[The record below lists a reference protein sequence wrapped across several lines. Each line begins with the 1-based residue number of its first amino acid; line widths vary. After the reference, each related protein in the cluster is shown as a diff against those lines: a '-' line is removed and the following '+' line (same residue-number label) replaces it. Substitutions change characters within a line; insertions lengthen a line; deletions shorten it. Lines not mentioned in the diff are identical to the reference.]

1 MARKLKSDKLLFTAT
16 VLLVCT
22 SVVMVY
28 SASAFIALENN
39 GDPYFYLFKQ
49 GTWALLG
56 LVLVPVMMRIDYRTY
71 RQPVVIWTGLAIVAV
86 ALVAVLFGHAR
97 NGANRW
103 LLFGSLGI
111 QPSELAKI
119 VVILFIAALLERRMD
134 RIDEPAYALLPIGI
148 VLALVV
154 GLILRE
160 PDLGTS
166 VSIVVIA
173 AVMIFAA
180 GIDYRYVA
188 AVGIAAVPALYFLLA
203 FSDYRWRRVLAFLNP
218 WADPLGDGFQMI
230 QSMIAVGT
238 GGLTGRGLMGGVQK
252 LFYLPEPHNDFIYS
266 VISEELGLVGAS
278 ICTWPVSASSPG
290 EVSCTAL
297 RAPDR
302 VGSFLALGLTT
313 MVGFQAFFNISVVLG
328 LLPTTKGIPLPFVSY
343 GGSSLLINL
352 LGMGILLNVSQHAS
366 STHVVTTTMPSRMHE
381 PFTRRD
387 RWRWHGG
394 PPTRESR
401 WPASCCA
408 AIRMRG
414 SRLPGP
420 RAASKRAS
428 FRGKASSST
437 RCGASA

>member
-39 GDPYFYLFKQ
+39 GDPYLFLFKQ

-56 LVLVPVMMRIDYRTY
+56 LMLVPLMMRIDYRTY
-71 RQPVVIWTGLAIVAV
+71 RQPVVSWTGLAIVTI

-103 LLFGSLGI
+103 LALGSLGI

-119 VVILFIAALLERRMD
+119 VIILFIAALLERRMD
-134 RIDEPAYALLPIGI
+134 RIDEPTYALMPIGI
-148 VLALVV
+148 VLALIVA
-154 GLILRE
+154 LILRE

-180 GIDYRYVA
+180 GIDYRYIG
-188 AVGIAAVPALYFLLA
+188 AVGLAALPALYLLLA
-203 FSDYRWRRVLAFLNP
+203 FSEYRWRRVQAFLNP
-218 WADPLGDGFQMI
+218 WANPLGDGFQMI

-238 GGLTGRGLMGGVQK
+238 GGITGRGLMAGVQK
-252 LFYLPEPHNDFIYS
+252 LFYLPEPHNDFIYA
-266 VISEELGLVGAS
+266 VIAEELGLVGAS
-278 ICTWPVSASSPG
+278 IVLACFCVITWRGLRTS
-290 EVSCTAL
+290 L

-302 VGSFLALGLTT
+302 FGAFLALGLTT
-313 MVGFQAFFNISVVLG
+313 MVAFQAFFNISVVLG
-328 LLPTTKGIPLPFVSY
+328 LLPTKGIPLPFVSY

-352 LGMGILLNVSQHAS
+352 IGMGILLNVSQHAS
-366 STHVVTTTMPSRMHE
+366 STHVVTTTMPMQ
-381 PFTRRD
+381 D
-387 RWRWHGG
+387 
-394 PPTRESR
+394 
-401 WPASCCA
+401 A
-408 AIRMRG
+408 
-414 SRLPGP
+414 
-420 RAASKRAS
+420 
-428 FRGKASSST
+428 
-437 RCGASA
+437 

>member
-28 SASAFIALENN
+28 SASAFVAMENQ
-39 GDPYFYLFKQ
+39 GDPYLYLFKQ
-49 GTWALLG
+49 ATWALLG
-56 LVLVPVMMRIDYRTY
+56 LALVPLMMKIDYRTY
-71 RQPVVIWTGLAIVAV
+71 RQPAVIWTGLAVVSI
-86 ALVAVLFGHAR
+86 ALVAVLFGHSR

-103 LLFGSLGI
+103 LGFGSLGV

-134 RIDEPAYALLPIGI
+134 RIDEPAYSLLPIGI
-148 VLALVV
+148 VLGVIVA
-154 GLILRE
+154 LILRE

-188 AVGIAAVPALYFLLA
+188 AVAMAAAPALYFLLA
-203 FSDYRWRRVLAFLNP
+203 FSEYRWRRVMAFLNP
-218 WADPLGDGFQMI
+218 WADPQGDGFQII

-238 GGLTGRGLMGGVQK
+238 GGVTGRGLMAGVQK
-252 LFYLPEPHNDFIYS
+252 LFFLPEPHNDFIYA
-266 VISEELGLVGAS
+266 VISEELGLIGAS
-278 ICTWPVSASSPG
+278 IVLACFCVITWRGLRTS
-290 EVSCTAL
+290 L

-302 VGSFLALGLTT
+302 FGSFLALGLTT
-313 MVGFQAFFNISVVLG
+313 MVAFQAFFNISVVLG
-328 LLPTTKGIPLPFVSY
+328 LLPTKGIPLPFVSY

-366 STHVVTTTMPSRMHE
+366 STHVITTTMPVQ
-381 PFTRRD
+381 D
-387 RWRWHGG
+387 
-394 PPTRESR
+394 
-401 WPASCCA
+401 A
-408 AIRMRG
+408 
-414 SRLPGP
+414 
-420 RAASKRAS
+420 
-428 FRGKASSST
+428 
-437 RCGASA
+437 